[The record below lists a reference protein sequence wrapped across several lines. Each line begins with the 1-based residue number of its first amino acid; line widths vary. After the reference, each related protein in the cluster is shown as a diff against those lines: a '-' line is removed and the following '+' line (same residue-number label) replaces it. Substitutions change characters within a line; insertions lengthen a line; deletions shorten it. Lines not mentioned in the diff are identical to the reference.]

1 MHSDMLG
8 DRARA
13 GAPGGTSA
21 GRVPLYDDPYAG
33 PYAEPCAL
41 APQAP
46 EALSRSPARRGDPP
60 LLSALHTT
68 RDLGQR
74 RALIDAQLHRLGF
87 DALGYTRMRWVHG
100 RPQPLA
106 ACTAHSDGTWA
117 AHYFRN
123 GYEQVDP
130 RLHEIAAS
138 TLPCLWEVADLA
150 QRAPGHWSR
159 AQLGRFV
166 DDLRASGARSGLM
179 VAISGP
185 HPYERGCVSLRSAQP
200 GAGRPDGTALG
211 QALTLAYCVH
221 EFYSRSALALQPC
234 EPAAPEDR
242 LPVLQAAILR
252 GLAQGWGDKQIAA
265 RLNLGAHG
273 VDYHL
278 RQLRKRFGAH
288 NRVQL
293 LERAAHALAEP
304 GEGTHVLPQ
313 DAAKRCSVAFTS

>member
-1 MHSDMLG
+1 MDLDILG
-8 DRARA
+8 ERARA
-13 GAPGGTSA
+13 DAPRGSPT
-21 GRVPLYDDPYAG
+21 GRVPLSADPHGGPDAQPYDV
-33 PYAEPCAL
+33 

-46 EALSRSPARRGDPP
+46 ETLARSPARRGDPP
-60 LLSALHTT
+60 LLAALHAT
-68 RDLGQR
+68 RSLGQR

-87 DALGYTRMRWVHG
+87 DALGYTRMRWQHG

-138 TLPCLWEVADLA
+138 TLPCLWDVAHLE
-150 QRAPGHWSR
+150 QRAPGHWPRAPLSR
-159 AQLGRFV
+159 FIN
-166 DDLRASGARSGLM
+166 DLRASGARSGLM

-185 HPYERGCVSLRSAQP
+185 HPQERSCISLRSALP
-200 GAGRPDGTALG
+200 GVERPGGTALG

-221 EFYSRSALALQPC
+221 EFYSRSALAAPPC
-234 EPAAPEDR
+234 EPQAPQGG
-242 LPVLQAAILR
+242 LPALQAAILR

-278 RQLRKRFGAH
+278 RQLRKRFGAR

-304 GEGTHVLPQ
+304 GDGARAAVQ
-313 DAAKRCSVAFTS
+313 DEANRCSVAFTS

>member
-1 MHSDMLG
+1 MLG

-13 GAPGGTSA
+13 GAPLGTPVA
-21 GRVPLYDDPYAG
+21 PALPGRVPLYADPYAD
-33 PYAEPCAL
+33 PP
-41 APQAP
+41 PAP
-46 EALSRSPARRGDPP
+46 EAPLRSPARRGDPP
-60 LLSALHTT
+60 LLAALHATH
-68 RDLGQR
+68 DLGQR

-87 DALGYTRMRWVHG
+87 DALGYTRMRWLHG

-150 QRAPGHWSR
+150 QRAPGHWPR
-159 AQLGRFV
+159 AQLDRFIA
-166 DDLRASGARSGLM
+166 DLRASGAHSGLM

-185 HPYERGCVSLRSAQP
+185 QPHERGCVSLRSGRP
-200 GAGRPDGTALG
+200 GAGRPGGTALG

-221 EFYSRSALALQPC
+221 EFYSRSALAVPPG
-234 EPAAPEDR
+234 EPEAPEDK

-278 RQLRKRFGAH
+278 RQLRKRFGAR

-293 LERAAHALAEP
+293 LERAAHALAAP
-304 GEGTHVLPQ
+304 GEGIRVTPQ
-313 DAAKRCSVAFTS
+313 DEAKRCSVAFTS